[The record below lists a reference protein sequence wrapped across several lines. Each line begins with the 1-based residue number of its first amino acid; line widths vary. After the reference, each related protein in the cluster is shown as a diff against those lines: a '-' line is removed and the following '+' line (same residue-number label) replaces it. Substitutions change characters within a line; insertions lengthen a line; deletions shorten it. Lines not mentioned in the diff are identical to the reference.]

1 MDDVMPT
8 PLFLKA
14 EPMLRRHFL
23 PVVLLSLFVL
33 VLGACAGPTRIL
45 SGNARAMVSAIRRLP
60 SRIINPVRTDARL
73 SVLWVGHATLL
84 VQMDDRFILTDPI
97 FTDDAGRIS
106 QRLVEPG
113 LAPENVPIIDAVL
126 ISHMHFDHLS
136 IGSLEML
143 APKIRRLYVPEQ
155 GLVYVPDFGFPANEL
170 RCWEGEENGG
180 LSITAVPV
188 AHSGWRYGADID
200 WATKSFT
207 GYVIRHHGLTV
218 YFGGDTAYT
227 KDDFV
232 ETKRRF
238 PNIDL
243 AILPIA
249 PIHPRSMMK
258 KRHMDPVEAIQA
270 YMDLGARFMVPMHF
284 ETFINS
290 ADEPGEP
297 ERVLRQAMAQKNLTE
312 ARVNILQIGEQR
324 VLIPKNADIAAIE
337 P

>member
-1 MDDVMPT
+1 MR
-8 PLFLKA
+8 
-14 EPMLRRHFL
+14 LRL
-23 PVVLLSLFVL
+23 LAAVLLALFVGL
-33 VLGACAGPTRIL
+33 FVGACAGPSRIL
-45 SGNARAMVSAIRRLP
+45 SGNAKALVATIRRLP
-60 SRIINPVRTDARL
+60 SRIVNPIRQDARL
-73 SVLWVGHATLL
+73 AVLWVGHATVL

-97 FTDDAGRIS
+97 FTDEAGRIS

-113 LAPENVPIIDAVL
+113 LAPENLPPIDAAL

-136 IGSLEML
+136 IGSLEIL
-143 APKIRRLYVPEQ
+143 APKIRHLYVPEQ
-155 GLVYVPDFGFPANEL
+155 GLVYVPDFGFPAYEL
-170 RCWEGEENGG
+170 KQWEGNDTHG
-180 LSITAVPV
+180 LAITAVPV

-207 GYVIRHHGLTV
+207 GYVIRYHGLTV

-249 PIHPRSMMK
+249 PIHPREMMK

-270 YMDLGARFMVPMHF
+270 YEDLGARWMVPMHF

-297 ERVLRQAMAQKNLTE
+297 ERVLRQAMVRRNLTE
-312 ARVNILQIGEQR
+312 AQVNILQIGEQR
-324 VLIPKNADIAAIE
+324 VFIAKDANVASNA

>member
-1 MDDVMPT
+1 M
-8 PLFLKA
+8 LFL
-14 EPMLRRHFL
+14 RRL
-23 PVVLLSLFVL
+23 PIVISVLLGLL
-33 VLGACAGPTRIL
+33 LGACSGPARIL
-45 SGNARAMVSAIRRLP
+45 SGNAKSMVSAIRRLP
-60 SRIINPVRTDARL
+60 TRIVSPMRPDARL

-84 VQMDDRFILTDPI
+84 VQMDDRIILTDPI

-113 LAPENVPIIDAVL
+113 LAPENVPPVDVVL

-136 IGSLEML
+136 IGTLEML

-155 GLVYVPDFGFPANEL
+155 GLVYVPDFGFPAHEL
-170 RCWEGEENGG
+170 RRWEESESGD

-188 AHSGWRYGADID
+188 AHSGWRYGADSD
-200 WATKSFT
+200 WAKKSFT

-218 YFGGDTAYT
+218 YFGGDTAYA
-227 KDDFV
+227 KDDFI

-238 PNIDL
+238 PKIDL

-249 PIHPRSMMK
+249 PIHPRDIMK

-270 YMDLGARFMVPMHF
+270 YLDLGARFMVPMHF
-284 ETFINS
+284 DTFINS
-290 ADEPGEP
+290 ADDPGEP
-297 ERVLRQAMAQKNLTE
+297 ERVLRQAMSDHQLTE
-312 ARVNILQIGEQR
+312 AQVNILQIGEQR
-324 VLIPKNADIAAIE
+324 VFIAKPADVAIPT